1 MQKKIYALFV
11 MTAIITCFFYRIAY
25 ADPWYT
31 GPLLAPA
38 GKTVPLGHF
47 NFELYS
53 FDTKLVGEYNAKGK
67 KIRIPTFQT
76 TLYNALFSYG
86 LADKVDTEISVP
98 YAINKSLGKRAEHI
112 GDTTV
117 ILGYQA
123 LKQKPKSWIPNLRV
137 VLAEV
142 FPTGR
147 FDNLNPTDLGTGVT
161 GAGSYQT
168 LFGLRFQDLSQLS
181 ETHYLRTRLA
191 LSYLHAD
198 PVTTLGKNGFGG
210 NFSSRGHIRPGDSI
224 AIDLAGEFTVSQNW
238 VAVMEVYYLHH
249 SGAQFTGR
257 DASLRPLFIHHPAFF
272 TTSIAPA
279 IEYNFSKHF
288 GIIGGVWL
296 TLQGKNSPAFSSA
309 VIAFNTY
316 W

>member
-1 MQKKIYALFV
+1 MQKKLYALVVIAAF
-11 MTAIITCFFYRIAY
+11 ITGFYGLAY
-25 ADPWYT
+25 ADPWFT

-38 GKTVPLGHF
+38 GKTIPLGHF
-47 NFELYS
+47 NFELYA
-53 FDTKLVGEYNAKGK
+53 FDTKLLGEYDARGK
-67 KIRIPTFQT
+67 KTRIPLFQT
-76 TLYNALFSYG
+76 TQYNALFTYG
-86 LADKVDTEISVP
+86 LADNADAEISIP
-98 YAINKSLGKRAEHI
+98 YNINKSEGKRAQHI

-123 LKQKPKSWIPNLRV
+123 LRQQPKSWIPNLRV

-142 FPTGR
+142 IPTGR

-168 LFGLRFQDLSQLS
+168 ILGLHFQDLSQFS
-181 ETHYLRTRLA
+181 DTHYLRTRFA
-191 LSYLHAD
+191 LSYVYAD
-198 PVTTLGKNGFGG
+198 PIKTSGKNGFGG
-210 NFSSRGHIRPGDSI
+210 ILTTRGHIKPGSTI
-224 AIDLAGEFTVSQNW
+224 AADLAGEFTVTQNW

-249 SGAQFTGR
+249 QDAQFTGQ
-257 DASLRPLFIHHPAFF
+257 DASLKPLFIHHPAFF

-279 IEYNFSKHF
+279 IEYNFSQHF

-296 TLQGKNSPAFSSA
+296 SVQGKNSPVFSSA